1 MFVAVRAITYATLFI
16 AILLIYLPARVL
28 SRSGLAR
35 PAAIATP
42 QILAMVIGTI
52 GAAIAL
58 LCIVTFIWFGKG
70 TPAPFDAPRH
80 LVVRGPYRFVRNPMY
95 IGATLGLTGAALF
108 YGSLALL
115 LYSAAFIVA
124 CHLFVIIYEE
134 PTLRRTFGLDYE
146 AYCRKVNRW
155 WPGMG
160 SVRLKK

>member
-28 SRSGLAR
+28 SLSGLAR

-42 QILAMVIGTI
+42 QILAMVIETI

-58 LCIVTFIWFGKG
+58 LCIVTFILFGKG

-95 IGATLGLTGAALF
+95 IGATLALIGAALF

-115 LYSAAFIVA
+115 LYSAAFILA
-124 CHLFVIIYEE
+124 CHFFVIIYEE

-146 AYCRKVNRW
+146 AYCQRVNRW

-160 SVRLKK
+160 IVRLKK

>member
-58 LCIVTFIWFGKG
+58 LCIVTFILFGKG

-95 IGATLGLTGAALF
+95 IGATLALTGAALF

-115 LYSAAFIVA
+115 LYSAAYILA

-134 PTLRRTFGLDYE
+134 PTLRRTFGLEYE